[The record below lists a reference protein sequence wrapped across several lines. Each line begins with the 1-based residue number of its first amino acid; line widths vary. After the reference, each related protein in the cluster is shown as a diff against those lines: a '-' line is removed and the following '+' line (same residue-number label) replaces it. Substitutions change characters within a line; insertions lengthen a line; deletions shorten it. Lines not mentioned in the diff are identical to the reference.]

1 MYNWQQHLQNDWRL
15 DEKLSNKMDIV
26 TFRWCVGVPF
36 DKKVYFSL
44 MPICC
49 LLSIHIYSSPHMD
62 TGDDYVRQFIL
73 S

>member
-1 MYNWQQHLQNDWRL
+1 
-15 DEKLSNKMDIV
+15 MDTV

-49 LLSIHIYSSPHMD
+49 LLSIHIYSSRHMD
-62 TGDDYVRQFIL
+62 TGDDDVRQFIL